1 MATSVSRLHA
11 QIAKLQQRADALKK
25 AALQRVLREIQ
36 IHGLTADDLFG
47 GGGGVDVGNGR
58 APRKAT
64 AAGGAKTKV
73 AKAPKFGDDQGNVWG
88 GIGKRPQ
95 WLKDALAS
103 GAKLE
108 DFLLAGKPAAK
119 KPTRAAKAT
128 KLAPAK
134 KTRKASAYK
143 KQPAKKAASAGRK
156 RAPAKSQQSEAGE
169 D

>member
-36 IHGLTADDLFG
+36 IHGLTSADLF
-47 GGGGVDVGNGR
+47 GGGVDVGNGR
-58 APRKAT
+58 VPRKAT
-64 AAGGAKTKV
+64 PGGAKTKV

-88 GIGKRPQ
+88 GMGKRPQ
-95 WLKDALAS
+95 WLKDALTS

-128 KLAPAK
+128 KQALAK
-134 KTRKASAYK
+134 KARKASAGK
-143 KQPAKKAASAGRK
+143 KPPAKKAAPAGRK
-156 RAPAKSQQSEAGE
+156 RAPAKSQASEATE
-169 D
+169 V